1 MILIDGSV
9 RTDQFSTRKSFAG
22 KLTQC
27 TENYGVTVM
36 SKALNYDPKLSVEM
50 AGIRFNNPVIGAS
63 GTFGYGLEFAE
74 LIDLNKIGGFVT
86 KGLSSKPL
94 SGNPPA
100 RIVETH
106 GGMLNAIGLQNIGA
120 RAFIKEKLPKLRA
133 YDTRIIANVFG
144 YSDDEYI
151 EAITILNDGEGI
163 SAYELNISCPNVKE
177 GGIVIGNSPDAAARL
192 TERAKRASSRPLIV
206 KLSPNVTDVTVLA
219 RAIVQA
225 GADCLS
231 LINTIVGMS
240 IDVVTRRPR
249 LNYGTGGLS
258 GPAIRPIAVRM
269 VYEVAGAVDVPIIGI
284 GGIASATDALE
295 FIITGATAIQ
305 IGTANYYDPQVTIK
319 VIEDLSRH
327 CDRQNIPRIADL
339 AGSISRTT

>member
-1 MILIDGSV
+1 
-9 RTDQFSTRKSFAG
+9 
-22 KLTQC
+22 
-27 TENYGVTVM
+27 M
-36 SKALNYDPKLSVEM
+36 SKTTDHDPKLSVEI

-74 LIDLNKIGGFVT
+74 LIDLNRIGGFVT

-94 SGNPPA
+94 PGNPPA

-120 RAFIKEKLPKLRA
+120 RAFIQEKLPQLRA
-133 YDTRIIANVFG
+133 FDTRVIANVFG

-192 TERAKRASSRPLIV
+192 TEKAKRASTRPLIV
-206 KLSPNVTDVTVLA
+206 KLSPNVTDITVLA

-225 GADCLS
+225 GADSLS

-240 IDVVTRRPR
+240 VDVIKRRPR

-269 VYEVAGAVDVPIIGI
+269 VYEVARAVEVPIVGI
-284 GGIASATDALE
+284 GGIASTTDALE
-295 FIITGATAIQ
+295 FMIAGASAVQ
-305 IGTANYYDPQVTIK
+305 IGTANYYDPQVT
-319 VIEDLSRH
+319 VNVVDGLSQH
-327 CDRQNIPRIADL
+327 CQIHNIDKIDNL
-339 AGSISRTT
+339 IGSISRD